1 MVDVVVLLSQL
12 LFTNYRQ
19 KPNGHNDQVY
29 SAPSYQDTVISLGF
43 TKFVAEIL
51 QKYREIEKKTWP
63 NLHLEP
69 HVFKIE
75 NVNID
80 LPQYGIF

>member
-1 MVDVVVLLSQL
+1 MTYLCPKSGQELWLVDVVVLLIQL
-12 LFTNYRQ
+12 LFANYRQ

-51 QKYREIEKKTWP
+51 QKKKT
-63 NLHLEP
+63 
-69 HVFKIE
+69 KIYIW
-75 NVNID
+75 NPTSSR
-80 LPQYGIF
+80 LKM

>member
-1 MVDVVVLLSQL
+1 MVDVVVLLIQL
-12 LFTNYRQ
+12 LFANYRQ

-51 QKYREIEKKTWP
+51 QKYREIEKKTSGTP
-63 NLHLEP
+63 LLQ
-69 HVFKIE
+69 
-75 NVNID
+75 D
-80 LPQYGIF
+80 